1 MGISVSTA
9 MRVDLGNPL
18 RKHRV
23 ARRGALHGGERRERG
38 ARLPRREQLPDVLQA
53 ALAVSQNRQVSVTP
67 NVRGRD
73 RNRLEPL
80 P

>member
-1 MGISVSTA
+1 MGVGVTPA

-18 RKHRV
+18 RQRRV
-23 ARRGALHGGERRERG
+23 ARRGALHGGERCERG
-38 ARLPRREQLPDVLQA
+38 ACLPRREQLPDLLQSA
-53 ALAVSQNRQVSVTP
+53 CAVSQNRQVSVTP

-73 RNRLEPL
+73 RKRFEPL